1 MFSEIFLMCIQLC
14 FDTVNKVRIKAAKI
28 LSKLIFQFFNSEDEQ
43 YKIKSIVIIR
53 IFATCLHYHYRQLF
67 IFMCKKLI
75 EEESTFMELIFELIE
90 NLSYDKIVNVRI
102 TLGRFFQKI
111 WMKKQAQFNWI
122 KTNKKILEIIYR
134 LKNDETKDVT
144 NTLEEINIE
153 DVKKGLNYQDYS
165 EILVKKD
172 VNVEFTN
179 KFEEMKTLLGFS
191 PAIFNNSK
199 IKK

>member
-1 MFSEIFLMCIQLC
+1 
-14 FDTVNKVRIKAAKI
+14 
-28 LSKLIFQFFNSEDEQ
+28 
-43 YKIKSIVIIR
+43 
-53 IFATCLHYHYRQLF
+53 
-67 IFMCKKLI
+67 MCKKLI

>member
-1 MFSEIFLMCIQLC
+1 
-14 FDTVNKVRIKAAKI
+14 
-28 LSKLIFQFFNSEDEQ
+28 
-43 YKIKSIVIIR
+43 
-53 IFATCLHYHYRQLF
+53 
-67 IFMCKKLI
+67 
-75 EEESTFMELIFELIE
+75 
-90 NLSYDKIVNVRI
+90 
-102 TLGRFFQKI
+102 
-111 WMKKQAQFNWI
+111 MKKQAQFNWI